1 MATKDFT
8 TNQSGAAFQAEKVMW
23 KPYRFDMSGNLPSG
37 SAAAAADG
45 DTVRLLKLE
54 PYSRVIGFQSEI
66 CTAEPTTLCLAFG
79 ISGTCLTDADGLDA
93 AVSGCAA
100 AGTLAFGVAGTDAA
114 IGKSTGQC
122 GAYITM
128 YTCGISCTLVGK
140 IGATIVR
147 DKDHV

>member
-8 TNQSGAAFQAEKVMW
+8 TNQSGAAFQAEKPMW
-23 KPYRFDMSGNLPSG
+23 KAYRFDMSGNLPNG

-45 DTVRLLKLE
+45 DTVRLIKLE
-54 PYSRVIGFQSEI
+54 PYSRVTSFQFEV
-66 CTAEPTTLCLAFG
+66 CTTETCALCLTFG
-79 ISGTCLTDADGLDA
+79 IAGSCLSDADGLDVVNGNGA
-93 AVSGCAA
+93 AK
-100 AGTLAFGVAGTDAA
+100 TITFGVAGTDAA